1 MPAKRSDNLALP
13 GSSSIPINLSFGNFE
28 FDEIKRTGQRGG
40 GVRELS
46 RSLRRAQQRAA
57 LHTQLLYTPGG
68 VEERNAE
75 LLDTATRRAAGEKV
89 KDDPKRLAKA
99 LARRRN
105 KKRRSAKKWTRR
117 MEQLKQSVDDVLEE
131 RARKRKAGRR
141 TDVTMKGKRAKSG
154 ASKKLTGSDGGRK
167 TSRGNVLAKKSK
179 KGEAVAG
186 KIKRSAAPKG
196 TGGVGFGKKAPR
208 RGR

>member
-141 TDVTMKGKRAKSG
+141 TM
-154 ASKKLTGSDGGRK
+154 
-167 TSRGNVLAKKSK
+167 
-179 KGEAVAG
+179 
-186 KIKRSAAPKG
+186 
-196 TGGVGFGKKAPR
+196 
-208 RGR
+208 